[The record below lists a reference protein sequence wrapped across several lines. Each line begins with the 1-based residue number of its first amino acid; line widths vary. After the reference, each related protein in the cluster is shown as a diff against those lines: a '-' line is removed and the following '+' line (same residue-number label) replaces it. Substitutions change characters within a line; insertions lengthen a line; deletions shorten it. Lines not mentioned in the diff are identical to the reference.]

1 MDRDLESLEKAPEF
15 SWPRLA
21 GTVLVSVVILAG
33 GSYLIRA
40 YPYSGYDAGYAA
52 VMEQGREA
60 VRAQV
65 DSVGGS
71 ALPLCRGLHDRVDRQ
86 ADQPHY
92 DYDSFLQGCA
102 SAVEELYGAPVPL
115 TDGPR

>member
-86 ADQPHY
+86 ADEPHY

-115 TDGPR
+115 TDGPG

>member
-21 GTVLVSVVILAG
+21 GTVLVSVVVLVG

-40 YPYSGYDAGYAA
+40 FPYSGYDAGYAA

-60 VRAQV
+60 IRAQV
-65 DSVGGS
+65 DSAGGS
-71 ALPLCRGLHDRVDRQ
+71 ALPLCQGLHDRIERQ
-86 ADQPHY
+86 PDEPHY
-92 DYDSFLQGCA
+92 DYDSFIEGCA
-102 SAVEELYGAPVPL
+102 SAVEELYGASVPL
-115 TDGPR
+115 TGAVG

>member
-1 MDRDLESLEKAPEF
+1 MDRDLASLERTPEF
-15 SWPRLA
+15 SWLRLA
-21 GTVLVSVVILAG
+21 GTVLVAVAILAG

-65 DSVGGS
+65 DSAGGS
-71 ALPLCRGLHDRVDRQ
+71 ALTLCKDLHDRIDRR
-86 ADQPHY
+86 ADEPHY
-92 DYDSFLQGCA
+92 DYDSFLRGCA

-115 TDGPR
+115 TGTGG